1 MLIDT
6 HAHLNFS
13 AFDKDRHKVI
23 DKCLKNN
30 LWIINIGTKY
40 ETSKK
45 AIEIAEK
52 YNQGVYASVGLHPI
66 HLQEQKIDA
75 LEAGTKSFKTKAEEF
90 DYLKYKDLAS
100 NSKVIAIGEI
110 GLDYWYKPKTKKR
123 LLDFKELQKTV
134 LCQQLDLA
142 LELNLPVVL
151 HCRLALDDLTKI
163 LSRTVLDKLKG
174 VVHCFTGNWK
184 QAQEFL
190 NMGFYIGFNGII
202 FKLDLD
208 EVIKKV
214 PLNKM
219 LIETD
224 CPYLTPPQ
232 ENGRNEPLYVKHVIE
247 KIAKIKDVEFKEIA
261 EISVQNAKT
270 LFNI

>member
-1 MLIDT
+1 
-6 HAHLNFS
+6 
-13 AFDKDRHKVI
+13 
-23 DKCLKNN
+23 
-30 LWIINIGTKY
+30 
-40 ETSKK
+40 
-45 AIEIAEK
+45 
-52 YNQGVYASVGLHPI
+52 
-66 HLQEQKIDA
+66 
-75 LEAGTKSFKTKAEEF
+75 
-90 DYLKYKDLAS
+90 
-100 NSKVIAIGEI
+100 
-110 GLDYWYKPKTKKR
+110 
-123 LLDFKELQKTV
+123 
-134 LCQQLDLA
+134 
-142 LELNLPVVL
+142 
-151 HCRLALDDLTKI
+151 
-163 LSRTVLDKLKG
+163 
-174 VVHCFTGNWK
+174 
-184 QAQEFL
+184 
-190 NMGFYIGFNGII
+190 MGFYIGFNGII